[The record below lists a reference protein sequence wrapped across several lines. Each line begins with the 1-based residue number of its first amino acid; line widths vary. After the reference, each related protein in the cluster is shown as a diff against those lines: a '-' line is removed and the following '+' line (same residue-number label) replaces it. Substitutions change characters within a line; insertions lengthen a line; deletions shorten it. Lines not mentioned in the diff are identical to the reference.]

1 VVARRLR
8 WRPGAGGAP
17 SAVLPAADESPT
29 QAPPNA
35 AEKGAP
41 DPNQSRDITYVVVPE
56 GLKITVAGVR
66 FTVTASAKQVASG
79 WGAKVAV
86 VASAVDGKPH
96 SIANPKTGP
105 LAFAGTVSKKGQTEP
120 EHFGDERVG
129 DGELGVFGDDV
140 TRFERTWPPKG
151 TRVLGAGDSL
161 ALDVALWGLGLE
173 KEERR
178 PVKQFCHVRML
189 VEKGKPRAIV
199 EPPPS
204 VRNK

>member
-1 VVARRLR
+1 VV
-8 WRPGAGGAP
+8 
-17 SAVLPAADESPT
+17 
-29 QAPPNA
+29 
-35 AEKGAP
+35 
-41 DPNQSRDITYVVVPE
+41 IPE

-96 SIANPKTGP
+96 SIAKPKTGP